1 MLKCVV
7 MFNNHSATPEL
18 IHFTM
23 MWPQCTFLFC
33 LQWERIRLSFI
44 PTSHDSAGGPGKA
57 LICSDGNTTP
67 PHFRPYFST
76 MVRGAFTLRL
86 VLCSSRARNVHQS
99 VLRLAKKHW
108 APCSFPSVSQHFGF
122 PDKLVWQSETSWNC
136 FSRFYPHLKKKSNT
150 C

>member
-57 LICSDGNTTP
+57 LISSDGNTTP

-86 VLCSSRARNVHQS
+86 VLCSSRARTS
-99 VLRLAKKHW
+99 VCAAFGKETLGPVLI
-108 APCSFPSVSQHFGF
+108 PLCFQHFGF